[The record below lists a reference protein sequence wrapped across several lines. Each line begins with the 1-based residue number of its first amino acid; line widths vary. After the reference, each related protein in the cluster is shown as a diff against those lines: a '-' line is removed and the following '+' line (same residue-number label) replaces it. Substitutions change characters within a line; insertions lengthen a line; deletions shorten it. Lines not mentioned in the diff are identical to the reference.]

1 MARALRVLAVAFC
14 AGVARCWAPR
24 ARVAGAASS
33 VRLSARS
40 VGRGGESGKGVSKRA
55 IRSTTVGGLDVMTPD
70 NRVACLLGAAGFEFV
85 VSAEQCSG
93 KASGDLCGFDTISAW
108 NADGVTLGLTCVLA
122 ASWLAWYGTF
132 RRLGIDSSGI
142 GVYNVLDE
150 SKTSVDVEN
159 RDGWLYGSA
168 DRVDFKDVDDWAI
181 LPGGALYVREVCK
194 TSKGSTRK
202 VSYVFAPSF
211 DCKSVEILLGE
222 RYGVPQAD
230 PAESVLGAGSKA
242 GAAGVVSYIAWEW
255 AFWIGSFAGAAAL
268 FALYEGHPPD
278 LQFTAG
284 YDGGLPPAHFD
295 LLVVQGEL
303 KSVDVPVLP
312 FKFAANNP
320 DDLSNIAT
328 SAFIVVNLARLL
340 LPLRLGLA
348 LATAPF
354 FERTVVTPFNKLR
367 NAA

>member
-1 MARALRVLAVAFC
+1 MSCIKALVLC
-14 AGVARCWAPR
+14 AAAATGLVLPPTTKGPR
-24 ARVAGAASS
+24 APCLRAATTDEPSY
-33 VRLSARS
+33 
-40 VGRGGESGKGVSKRA
+40 GKRA
-55 IRSTTVGGLDVMTPD
+55 IRADKVGNADVLIPD
-70 NRVACLLGAAGFEFV
+70 NKISSVIAFLGFQAVLG
-85 VSAEQCSG
+85 SEQCPE
-93 KASGDLCGFDTISAW
+93 KAGGDICGLSTIGDW
-108 NADGVTLGLTCVLA
+108 NPDGTTLGVALLATAAWLT
-122 ASWLAWYGTF
+122 WYGTF
-132 RRLGIDSSGI
+132 RRLAIDPQGIS
-142 GVYNVLDE
+142 VVNVESE
-150 SKTSVDVEN
+150 SKDGLEVSTP
-159 RDGWLYGSA
+159 DGWLYGSA

-202 VSYVFAPSF
+202 VPYVFAPSF